1 MEAFAT
7 AAEFGKQIRRTFIE
21 GEETEWITSL
31 LESASAYLREDV
43 IGAQVFP
50 QSQSTFTAYPD
61 GGRVDLPTSPVVS
74 VDAVMRDGV
83 AVDYL
88 RRDDSLYVDCDDPI
102 KVTFTY
108 GYAEAPESLKRWVCV
123 LVSQALV
130 PLELKLGLT
139 AGGLS
144 SLAIDDFK
152 VAFADA
158 GESTG
163 MTLSDRNVELI
174 RSRFAPTGAHV
185 VSMR

>member
-7 AAEFGKQIRRTFIE
+7 YAELGKQINRVFAPGTE
-21 GEETEWITSL
+21 AEWITSL

-50 QSQSTFTAYPD
+50 TSQSTFTAYPD
-61 GGRVDLPTSPVVS
+61 GGRVDLPTAPVRTIDSVTREGKS
-74 VDAVMRDGV
+74 VD
-83 AVDYL
+83 YI
-88 RRDDSLYVDCDDPI
+88 RRDDTLYVDCDEPV
-102 KVTFTY
+102 KVAFTY
-108 GYAEAPESLKRWVCV
+108 GYSEAPESLKRWACV
-123 LVSQALV
+123 LVSQSLI
-130 PLELKLGLT
+130 PIELKLGMT

-158 GESTG
+158 GEATG
-163 MTLSDRNVELI
+163 MNLSDRNIDLI
-174 RSRFAPTGAHV
+174 RSRFSAAGAHV